1 MTTIRQAAPLTVE
14 AYETYKKNNFS
25 AETIMEAHGMDT
37 DHFSEWLEANKL
49 KGKRFIASSSSVDS
63 NTLINILKNDS
74 EGVYDAFRPPYK
86 QILTNLV
93 ERPSVA
99 LDADNRI
106 SLIEVERNES
116 IFNTAWLE
124 ERHVQDTDII
134 NNLRAEL
141 EKEKARGDRFCDEI
155 VETRRKLVEENAKVI
170 NLTAQIKRQDELL
183 IAADRDRKLLFM
195 TMEKATELNK
205 QIQASVE
212 GGEF

>member
-14 AYETYKKNNFS
+14 LYETYKLNGFA

-63 NTLINILKNDS
+63 NTLVNILKNES
-74 EGVYDAFRPPYK
+74 EDVYDAFRPPYK

-93 ERPSVA
+93 AHPTDA
-99 LDADNRI
+99 LNGENRL
-106 SLIEVERNES
+106 SLIEAERDES
-116 IFNTAWLE
+116 IFNAAWLE
-124 ERHVQDTDII
+124 ERHVQDTDVID
-134 NNLRAEL
+134 NLRAEL

-183 IAADRDRKLLFM
+183 IAADRDRKLLFSV
-195 TMEKATELNK
+195 MEKAVEQNK
-205 QIQASVE
+205 RIQASVE